1 MELFY
6 GSFKHQRGFI
16 ASCAQCSPVST
27 SIHTHNCSTSWLLR
41 LWRRRQWLMS
51 PLLSLTPIRL
61 KIPILAKYTAKH
73 WSLSGASKIIFGTE
87 IQADPTFHSL
97 LTRKL
102 QTPFKLNVDFR
113 YHSRDCFYLYKY
125 STNIN
130 MSCILA
136 KGVADVSL
144 KWYKTDKC
152 NINYGTHLHAHIGR
166 THGASSVSC
175 HMSFLPTVPVWA
187 HKLSD
192 VSTWSLMPSSWV
204 DVEGAN
210 GCGAWPEDIRK
221 EVGQRERKEG
231 DVHSKP
237 QVWRLWSF
245 LTADIL
251 TW

>member
-1 MELFY
+1 MIQALWSFYHCHANWRPNQYSRKGTFHRLHQKRVKILERLEMELFY

-41 LWRRRQWLMS
+41 LWRWRQWLMS

-166 THGASSVSC
+166 THRAFIC
-175 HMSFLPTVPVWA
+175 
-187 HKLSD
+187 
-192 VSTWSLMPSSWV
+192 
-204 DVEGAN
+204 
-210 GCGAWPEDIRK
+210 
-221 EVGQRERKEG
+221 
-231 DVHSKP
+231 
-237 QVWRLWSF
+237 
-245 LTADIL
+245 
-251 TW
+251 